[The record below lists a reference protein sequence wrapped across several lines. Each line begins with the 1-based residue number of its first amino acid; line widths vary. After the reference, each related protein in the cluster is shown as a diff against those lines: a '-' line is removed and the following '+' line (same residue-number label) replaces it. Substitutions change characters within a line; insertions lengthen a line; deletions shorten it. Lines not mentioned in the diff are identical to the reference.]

1 MPELPDCITGR
12 CAFHIRAGV
21 NGKQILSVAY
31 LRYSSCQVRTDT
43 PCKTGQ
49 ALAAVAL
56 MGQAVSMTVAGVLW
70 VLSACAQLFVIMRIL
85 LRPNREPASRIAW
98 IAVVAA
104 VPILG
109 VVGYLLLGETNIGR
123 RNLKAM
129 HNARQSLPRTAES
142 EHSSAMP
149 LTVPIPTIHKH
160 LFKVGYSISNFLPV
174 AGNSA
179 RLMADS
185 NATIDSMVADIDA
198 ATDQVDLLF
207 YIWLPDT
214 SGHKIAAAL
223 MRAAARGITCHAM
236 VDGLGSRTLLKSS
249 LWREMRSAGVQ
260 TAVALP
266 LGNPLLR
273 PLLGRIDLRNH
284 RKILVIDGAIT
295 YCGSQN
301 CADPEF
307 LVKAKYAPWVDAV
320 IRLQGPIARQNQLL
334 FATDW
339 MTYTKEA
346 LEVGTDYEP
355 VADGTVIAQVVA
367 SGPTRRHS
375 AMPEMF
381 ESLIFS
387 ARDELVISTPYY
399 VPNESMQDALCA
411 AAHRGVR
418 TVLILPAKN
427 DSREVAA
434 ASRSY
439 YAELLEAGV
448 VIREFVG
455 GLLHS
460 KILTLDGEITL
471 IGSANLDRR
480 SFDLNFENNMLIHDA
495 DLTRDL
501 RQRLQVYIDSSQ
513 QVSLETVSNWSMR
526 KRLWNNVMA
535 MLGPVL

>member
-1 MPELPDCITGR
+1 MTI
-12 CAFHIRAGV
+12 AGLLWV
-21 NGKQILSVAY
+21 IF
-31 LRYSSCQVRTDT
+31 
-43 PCKTGQ
+43 
-49 ALAAVAL
+49 ALAQGFIIV
-56 MGQAVSMTVAGVLW
+56 
-70 VLSACAQLFVIMRIL
+70 RIL

-104 VPILG
+104 VPVLG
-109 VVGYLLLGETNIGR
+109 IFGYLLLGETNIGR

-129 HNARQSLPRTAES
+129 NDAVLKLPRSLVSDEDSAIEITAV
-142 EHSSAMP
+142 
-149 LTVPIPTIHKH
+149 VPAKHAH
-160 LFKVGYSISNFLPV
+160 LFKVGQSISHFRPLP
-174 AGNSA
+174 GNRA
-179 RLMADS
+179 ELMTDS
-185 NATIDSMVADIDA
+185 NATIARMVADIDA
-198 ATDQVDLLF
+198 ATQRVNLLF

-214 SGHKIAAAL
+214 SGRMIADAL
-223 MRAAARGITCHAM
+223 KRASARGVTCHAM
-236 VDGLGSRTLLKSS
+236 VDGLGSRSLMKSS
-249 LWREMRSAGVQ
+249 LWREMRDAGVN

-273 PLLGRIDLRNH
+273 ALRGRIDLRNH

-307 LVKAKYAPWVDAV
+307 LVKARFAPWVDSV
-320 IRLQGPIARQNQLL
+320 LRLQGPIAHQNELL

-339 MTYTKEA
+339 MTYTGELLDLPDA
-346 LEVGTDYEP
+346 ASA
-355 VADGTVIAQVVA
+355 VAGATVVAQVVA
-367 SGPTRRHS
+367 SGPTLRHS
-375 AMPEMF
+375 AMAEMF

-411 AAHRGVR
+411 AAYRGVR

-439 YAELLEAGV
+439 YLGLLEAGV
-448 VIREFVG
+448 EIHEYVG

-460 KILTLDGEITL
+460 KTLTLDGEITL

-480 SFDLNFENNMLIHDA
+480 SFDLNFENNMLLYDA
-495 DLTRDL
+495 AVTRSL
-501 RQRLQVYIDSSQ
+501 RERQQLYLDSSQ
-513 QVSLETVSNWSMR
+513 PVSVETVSRWPLR
-526 KRLWNNVMA
+526 KRLWNNTIA

>member
-1 MPELPDCITGR
+1 
-12 CAFHIRAGV
+12 
-21 NGKQILSVAY
+21 
-31 LRYSSCQVRTDT
+31 
-43 PCKTGQ
+43 
-49 ALAAVAL
+49 
-56 MGQAVSMTVAGVLW
+56 MGQAISMNIASVLW
-70 VLSACAQLFVIMRIL
+70 ILSLSAQALVIVRIL

-109 VVGYLLLGETNIGR
+109 LVGYLLLGETNVGR

-129 HNARQSLPRTAES
+129 HNALQSLPRTVATDPG
-142 EHSSAMP
+142 SATLP
-149 LTVPIPTIHKH
+149 TVPIPVIHSH
-160 LFKVGYSISNFLPV
+160 LFKVGYSISHFLPV

-179 RLMADS
+179 ELMADS
-185 NATIDSMVADIDA
+185 NATIVHMVKDIDA
-198 ATDQVDLLF
+198 ARDQVNLLF
-207 YIWLPDT
+207 YIWLPDN
-214 SGHKIAAAL
+214 SGRKVAEAL
-223 MRAAARGITCHAM
+223 MRAAARGINCRALVH
-236 VDGLGSRTLLKSS
+236 GLGSRALIKSS
-249 LWREMRSAGVQ
+249 LWHEMRRAGVH

-301 CADPEF
+301 CADAEF
-307 LVKAKYAPWVDAV
+307 LVKARYAPWVDAV

-339 MTYTKEA
+339 MTYTNEK
-346 LEVGTDYEP
+346 LEVGAGVEA
-355 VADGTVIAQVVA
+355 VVNGTVVAQVVA
-367 SGPTRRHS
+367 SGPTLRHS

-387 ARDELVISTPYY
+387 AREELVISTPYY

-418 TVLILPAKN
+418 TILILPAKN

-460 KILTLDGEITL
+460 KILTLDGAITL

-480 SFDLNFENNMLIHDA
+480 SFDLNFENNLLIHDVK
-495 DLTRDL
+495 LTRDL
-501 RQRLQVYIDSSQ
+501 RRRLQDYIDSSQ
-513 QVSLETVSNWSMR
+513 QVSIEAVSKWSFR

>member
-1 MPELPDCITGR
+1 MKTGR
-12 CAFHIRAGV
+12 V
-21 NGKQILSVAY
+21 
-31 LRYSSCQVRTDT
+31 
-43 PCKTGQ
+43 
-49 ALAAVAL
+49 LAAVAL
-56 MGQAVSMTVAGVLW
+56 MRQATSMNVASVLW
-70 VLSACAQLFVIMRIL
+70 ILSVSAQVLIIVRIL

-104 VPILG
+104 LPVLG
-109 VVGYLLLGETNIGR
+109 VVGYVLLGETNVGR

-129 HNARQSLPRTAES
+129 RIARQSLPRSAATEDNS
-142 EHSSAMP
+142 EMP
-149 LTVPIPTIHKH
+149 QTVPIPAIHEH
-160 LFKVGYSISNFLPV
+160 LFNVGFSISHFLPV

-179 RLMADS
+179 ELIVDS
-185 NATIDSMVADIDA
+185 DTTIARMIADIDA
-198 ATDQVDLLF
+198 ATDQVSLLF
-207 YIWLPDT
+207 YIWLPDN
-214 SGHKIAAAL
+214 SGRKVAQAF
-223 MRAAARGITCHAM
+223 MRAAARGITCRAM
-236 VDGLGSRTLLKSS
+236 VDGLGSRLLLKSS
-249 LWREMRSAGVQ
+249 LWREMRKAGVH

-307 LVKAKYAPWVDAV
+307 LIKAKYAPWVDAV
-320 IRLQGPIARQNQLL
+320 IRLQGPVARQNQLL

-339 MTYTKEA
+339 MTYTNEM
-346 LEVGTDYEP
+346 LDVGTGVE
-355 VADGTVIAQVVA
+355 AEENGTVIAQVVA
-367 SGPTRRHS
+367 SGPTLRHS

-399 VPNESMQDALCA
+399 VPNESLQDALCA

-418 TVLILPAKN
+418 TILILPAKN
-427 DSREVAA
+427 DSWEVAA
-434 ASRSY
+434 ASCSY

-495 DLTRDL
+495 KLTRDL
-501 RQRLQVYIDSSQ
+501 RQRLQDYIDSSQ
-513 QVSLETVSNWSMR
+513 QVSIEAVSKWSFR
-526 KRLWNNVMA
+526 KRLWTNAMA